1 MSTICSVAY
10 RGLNSDLG
18 LFDVCLTGI
27 SCSLIPLPWSS
38 HMSQA
43 CPASLGKSL
52 SSVALVSST
61 DPPRPQPCAFPM
73 PWAAM
78 SLGDMNGEVSPGR
91 LHLVED
97 GGISISGKGSRTFGK
112 VETVE
117 IEGIM

>member
-1 MSTICSVAY
+1 
-10 RGLNSDLG
+10 
-18 LFDVCLTGI
+18 
-27 SCSLIPLPWSS
+27 
-38 HMSQA
+38 
-43 CPASLGKSL
+43 
-52 SSVALVSST
+52 
-61 DPPRPQPCAFPM
+61 M